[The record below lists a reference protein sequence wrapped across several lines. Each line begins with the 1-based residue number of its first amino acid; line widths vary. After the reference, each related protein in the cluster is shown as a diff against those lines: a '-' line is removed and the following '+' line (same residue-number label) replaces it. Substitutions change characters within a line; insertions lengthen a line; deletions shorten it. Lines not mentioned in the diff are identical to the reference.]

1 MISSWKYKQFNKSI
15 SSLGNAAFLH
25 IRDKKDMFFVRRTS
39 GSSFKNKDEAR
50 LCTILGQK
58 EEIIRFAND
67 LVVRVNCSNYLST
80 RQWKVTYCHEWSFQ
94 RIVQLRTSEFFS
106 SRFFQFFLG
115 RRGPNYEVSLDDLAF
130 VAL

>member
-1 MISSWKYKQFNKSI
+1 
-15 SSLGNAAFLH
+15 
-25 IRDKKDMFFVRRTS
+25 MFFVRRTS

-94 RIVQLRTSEFFS
+94 RIVQLRTSEFFF
-106 SRFFQFFLG
+106 SRFFSF
-115 RRGPNYEVSLDDLAF
+115 SLDEGDPIMKFPWTMSRLGIRRSLEDWKSFLIPLIFNSQRASR
-130 VAL
+130 LWSR